1 NGPGHSSPNAH
12 NASGVTIEATA
23 RSGGVFGYYG
33 VLKGDRNYS
42 IYIETSLG
50 TAVMQYSDPA
60 SATHPSSEAL
70 AAPEPMRKDLPEG
83 LRSTRVVF
91 VCTIDRSGELKD
103 LKVLEPG
110 AAETTSKILVAL
122 RNWKFRPAF
131 RGDDPVEV
139 TAIIGFGVDTR

>member
-1 NGPGHSSPNAH
+1 
-12 NASGVTIEATA
+12 
-23 RSGGVFGYYG
+23 
-33 VLKGDRNYS
+33 
-42 IYIETSLG
+42 
-50 TAVMQYSDPA
+50 
-60 SATHPSSEAL
+60 
-70 AAPEPMRKDLPEG
+70 MRKDLPDG
-83 LRSTRVVF
+83 LRPTRVII
-91 VCTIDRSGELKD
+91 VCSIDRSGELKD